1 MNRLQLELHRLYL
14 TQESAGQDA
23 PAVEPYPID
32 PGPVA
37 ASLND
42 VVPGHGS
49 LDTRPID
56 TITSGDL
63 IDAQGRVRAL
73 VLELARPA
81 DWPTLSAVWNAV
93 QTDLE
98 LPAPAIAVNGRD
110 GYQLWFSLAQPVPAA
125 QGLDWLD
132 ALRQRYLAE
141 VKPQR
146 VALLPVAPASTTD
159 ATAALPTRHADLVPA
174 LQPDSGV
181 WSAFVAPD
189 LAPMFADEPW
199 LDLPPNLDG
208 QAKLLARL
216 VSMQAADVERTL
228 GRLRSSPALMASAAE
243 PLATPE
249 ATTATRY
256 VAQLSG
262 DPIGI
267 DPASDGQPLDP
278 RVFLQG
284 VMSDDRVPLG
294 LRIEA
299 AKALLTC
306 AATSGPR

>member
-14 TQESAGQDA
+14 TQESAGHDA

-32 PGPVA
+32 SDA
-37 ASLND
+37 AAVSLGD
-42 VVPGHGS
+42 VVPGHVS

-56 TITSGDL
+56 TAASGTL
-63 IDAQGRVRAL
+63 IDAKGQVRAL

-81 DWPTLSAVWNAV
+81 DWPLLSAVWNAV

-228 GRLRSSPALMASAAE
+228 GLLRSIPMPVPPAAGTPGA
-243 PLATPE
+243 PDATP
-249 ATTATRY
+249 ASTY
-256 VAQLSG
+256 VALAPV

-267 DPASDGQPLDP
+267 DPAVAAEPLDP
-278 RVFLQG
+278 KVFLQG
-284 VMSDDRVPLG
+284 VMSDERVPLG

>member
-14 TQESAGQDA
+14 TQESAGHDA

-32 PGPVA
+32 SDA
-37 ASLND
+37 AAVSLDD
-42 VVPGHGS
+42 VVPGHVS

-56 TITSGDL
+56 TAASGTL
-63 IDAQGRVRAL
+63 IDAKGQVRAL

-81 DWPTLSAVWNAV
+81 DWPLLSAVWNAV

-159 ATAALPTRHADLVPA
+159 ATAALPTRHADLVLHHEVAA
-174 LQPDSGV
+174 L
-181 WSAFVAPD
+181 AI
-189 LAPMFADEPW
+189 
-199 LDLPPNLDG
+199 N
-208 QAKLLARL
+208 
-216 VSMQAADVERTL
+216 AAAVGIPGTERRAWTVTQSL
-228 GRLRSSPALMASAAE
+228 SPA
-243 PLATPE
+243 
-249 ATTATRY
+249 TR
-256 VAQLSG
+256 SR
-262 DPIGI
+262 ITW
-267 DPASDGQPLDP
+267 
-278 RVFLQG
+278 
-284 VMSDDRVPLG
+284 SDDGLVLTARSWQETTSPSRPVSARDEIRVVWP
-294 LRIEA
+294 A
-299 AKALLTC
+299 A
-306 AATSGPR
+306 R